1 LRYTFGITTK
11 GWKRLNRTKRREIKL
26 NALRAEIQRLRDVA
40 FDAKMQ
46 AKDAEAGA
54 AQTVMLA
61 ESLIAAV
68 LEACGK
74 SEITVCPTPDQRL
87 EIVLGE
93 NGYILKLATESDK
106 VSEEAEVE

>member
-1 LRYTFGITTK
+1 MVM
-11 GWKRLNRTKRREIKL
+11 KRTRQIKL
-26 NALRAEIQRLRDVA
+26 NALRAEIQRLRGEV
-40 FDAKMQ
+40 FNAKME

-93 NGYILKLATESDK
+93 NGYILKLTTENDK

>member
-1 LRYTFGITTK
+1 M
-11 GWKRLNRTKRREIKL
+11 NRTKRREIKL
-26 NALRAEIQRLRDVA
+26 NAFRAEIQRLRDVA
-40 FDAKMQ
+40 FHARMR

-93 NGYILKLATESDK
+93 NEYILKLATESDK
-106 VSEEAEVE
+106 IGEESEVE